1 MYLKEFYQSLN
12 RLSEDR
18 FGIIRNAVRT
28 FTEKQAAQAS
38 ASLAYYTLFSIFPLL
53 LAFIAAGSFFL
64 DSNQVFNTVT
74 QFVQQAFPI
83 SRQIINEN
91 LQQILKARGTA
102 GIISILTLLWSA
114 SGMFTSLAYNI
125 NLAWPR
131 ASRRNY
137 LQSRLIG
144 LWMILGLIGLIVLSL
159 ILSWITHR
167 LPLMDIAQASSLGLF
182 LLQLLSGFGSWLM
195 IFLVFVTLYHWIPT
209 LHVKWSATFWGALI
223 ASFVWKAVTAA
234 FTLYINSNF
243 GRYQLIYGSL
253 GAIVAFLFLIYIISL
268 ITLFGAHLSAAID
281 NWQSRP
287 VHAA

>member
-38 ASLAYYTLFSIFPLL
+38 ASLAYYTLFSIFPRL

-167 LPLMDIAQASSLGLF
+167 LPLMDIAQASSLGLV

-223 ASFVWKAVTAA
+223 ASFVWKVVTAA

-281 NWQSRP
+281 NWESHP
-287 VHAA
+287 VHVV